1 MPRPT
6 FSARAGWRFYCR
18 PASPAHTGR
27 LSPPEPAPILTR
39 RTAVN
44 GATIPENRRMKHFAS
59 RAFAVIV
66 ALTAF
71 SAGPGLAQA
80 AAGIDTLPT
89 RSDLVAALADSIAAV
104 RRGGEPLPV
113 PPGVDPRYFAR
124 LNSVS
129 LDAFAEELSALER
142 IRELSRRIDRLGL
155 ERSDALD
162 LEILDLQLQNRV
174 AELRYR
180 GYLLPLGS
188 RSGFHFNFAGL
199 PERSEFATV
208 EDYDRY
214 IARMQ
219 SFLEHTRQQIELLRE
234 GIRTGMVMPRAVL
247 DGYEETAAQ
256 HVTADPWES
265 PFAEPLERVPTG
277 FSSSD
282 RERIRR
288 DGLDAIRESVIP
300 AFAELAAFFVE
311 EYIPAARSELGV
323 VALPDGR
330 AYYEHRV
337 RMYTTLEISPEEVHA
352 IGRDLVASIR
362 REMDGI
368 REEVGFDGDHDA
380 FVEHLRTHPR
390 FSVATENEY
399 LALVSHAAKL
409 MDGHAPRLFS
419 RLPRTPYGVRPM
431 PAHVAARQSAGY
443 YDRGNPDGS
452 RAGWVNIN
460 TSMLPSR
467 PTWAARAL
475 AFHEGM
481 PGHHLQIMLALED
494 EALSAV
500 RRNASIT
507 VFVEGW
513 GLYAERLGLDVGL
526 YDDPYDRFGMWSYQ
540 IWRACRL
547 VVDTGMHAL
556 GWSRGEA
563 IDFMARNTGMTVE
576 AVTAE
581 IDRHITEPGQGL
593 AYTMGELVIS
603 ELRREAEERLG
614 EDFDIRRFH
623 DAVLRNGT
631 LSLPLLRAEVTAWI
645 DASAARNR

>member
-1 MPRPT
+1 MSTST
-6 FSARAGWRFYCR
+6 FGKFALVLTLAGLCPSPGIAQAGVAQEARA
-18 PASPAHTGR
+18 
-27 LSPPEPAPILTR
+27 
-39 RTAVN
+39 TA
-44 GATIPENRRMKHFAS
+44 G
-59 RAFAVIV
+59 
-66 ALTAF
+66 
-71 SAGPGLAQA
+71 
-80 AAGIDTLPT
+80 
-89 RSDLVAALADSIAAV
+89 DLVAALADSIGAV
-104 RRGGEPLPV
+104 RRGGGPLPV
-113 PPGVDPRYFAR
+113 PPDVDPRYTDR

-129 LDAFAEELSALER
+129 VTAFEEELAALER
-142 IRELSRRIDRLGL
+142 LQQLSSQIDRAALDRGD
-155 ERSDALD
+155 ELD
-162 LEILDLQLQNRV
+162 LEILDIQLRDRV
-174 AELRYR
+174 TELRFR

-188 RSGFHFNFAGL
+188 RSGFHFSFAGL
-199 PERSEFATV
+199 PERSEFTTV

-219 SFLEHTRQQIELLRE
+219 SFLEHTRQQLALLRE

-247 DGYEETAAQ
+247 DGYEETAAA
-256 HVTADPWES
+256 HVAADPSES
-265 PFAEPLERVPTG
+265 AFAGPLVRVPNE
-277 FSSSD
+277 FPAAD
-282 RERIRR
+282 RERIHR
-288 DGLDAIRESVIP
+288 DGMAAIRESVIP
-300 AFAELAAFFVE
+300 GFAELAGFFVE
-311 EYIPAARSELGV
+311 EYIPAARSELGLV
-323 VALPDGR
+323 GLPDGR

-337 RMYTTLEISPEEVHA
+337 RMYTTLDISPEEVHS
-352 IGRDLVASIR
+352 IGLEQVALIR
-362 REMDGI
+362 REMDEI
-368 REEVGFDGDHDA
+368 RREVGFEGDHDA
-380 FVEHLRTHPR
+380 FVEHLRIDPR
-390 FSVATENEY
+390 FTVATETEY

-409 MDGHAPRLFS
+409 MDGHAPQLFA

-443 YDRGNPDGS
+443 YDRGSPDGS

-481 PGHHLQIMLALED
+481 PGHHLQIMLAQED
-494 EALSAV
+494 EDLSAV

-556 GWSRGEA
+556 GWSRREA
-563 IDFMARNTGMTVE
+563 IDFMAENTGMTVE

-603 ELRREAEERLG
+603 ELRQEARERLG
-614 EDFDIRRFH
+614 ADFDIRHFH

-631 LSLPLLRAEVTAWI
+631 LSLPLLREEVTAWI
-645 DASAARNR
+645 DAGAAGTP

>member
-1 MPRPT
+1 MST
-6 FSARAGWRFYCR
+6 
-18 PASPAHTGR
+18 PAFGTLA
-27 LSPPEPAPILTR
+27 LVLT
-39 RTAVN
+39 
-44 GATIPENRRMKHFAS
+44 
-59 RAFAVIV
+59 
-66 ALTAF
+66 LTAF
-71 SAGPGLAQA
+71 TASPGLAQETEA
-80 AAGIDTLPT
+80 PENHGTP
-89 RSDLVAALADSIAAV
+89 SDLVGALADSIGAV
-104 RRGGEPLPV
+104 RRGGDPLPI
-113 PPGVDPRYFAR
+113 PSGVDQRYADR
-124 LNSVS
+124 LNAVS
-129 LDAFAEELSALER
+129 IGAFEEELAALER
-142 IRELSRRIDRLGL
+142 LQELSSQIDRETL
-155 ERSDALD
+155 RPSDALD
-162 LEILDLQLQNRV
+162 LEILDVQLRDRI
-174 AELRYR
+174 AELRFR

-188 RSGFHFNFAGL
+188 RSGFHFSFAGL
-199 PERSEFATV
+199 PERSGFATV

-219 SFLEHTRQQIELLRE
+219 SFLEHTRQQIALLRE
-234 GIRTGMVMPRAVL
+234 GIRTGMVLPRDVL
-247 DGYEETAAQ
+247 DNYEETAAL
-256 HVTADPWES
+256 HVAADPAQS
-265 PFAEPLERVPTG
+265 AFAEPLSRVPSE
-277 FSSSD
+277 FPASD

-288 DGLDAIRESVIP
+288 DGMAAIRESVSP
-300 AFAELAAFFVE
+300 GFAELAAFFVE
-311 EYIPAARSELGV
+311 EYIPAARSELG
-323 VALPDGR
+323 AAGLPDGR

-337 RMYTTLEISPEEVHA
+337 QRYTTLDISPEEVHA
-352 IGRDLVASIR
+352 IGLEQVARIR

-368 REEVGFDGDHDA
+368 RRDVGFEGDHDA
-380 FVEHLRTHPR
+380 FVEHLRTNPR
-390 FSVATENEY
+390 FTVATEVEY

-419 RLPRTPYGVRPM
+419 HLPRTPYGVRPM

-460 TSMLPSR
+460 TSMLSSR

-494 EALSAV
+494 EDLSSV

-513 GLYAERLGLDVGL
+513 GLYAERLGLEVGL

-556 GWSRGEA
+556 GWTRREA
-563 IDFMARNTGMTVE
+563 IDFMAENTGMTVE

-603 ELRREAEERLG
+603 ELRQEAEERLG
-614 EDFDIRRFH
+614 PDFDIRQFH
-623 DAVLRNGT
+623 DAVLRNGA
-631 LSLPLLRAEVTAWI
+631 LPLPLLRNEVAAWI
-645 DASAARNR
+645 DATAAITPQPTPG